1 MLPFSE
7 KVMAHDWINMYL
19 ASKQN
24 GIIAIEEPLFEYRI
38 HTLNQFGG
46 RSLEQNLSRW
56 KKENG
61 STFASFKKYR
71 NERVIKTAYLNGSL
85 MCKDY
90 RDKVNL
96 EKTEDEENVIKYYND
111 LLNTKI
117 INLSLGKYKKY
128 LSFENIGKRSIKE
141 KMIFHFPILSFLVF
155 KFK

>member
-1 MLPFSE
+1 
-7 KVMAHDWINMYL
+7 
-19 ASKQN
+19 
-24 GIIAIEEPLFEYRI
+24 
-38 HTLNQFGG
+38 
-46 RSLEQNLSRW
+46 
-56 KKENG
+56 
-61 STFASFKKYR
+61 
-71 NERVIKTAYLNGSL
+71 